1 MVRRSTRRQLLA
13 TAAGAAVYGS
23 LISFGRVTA
32 MDHGAG
38 DISAHGID
46 PMLGVNPTTGTVF
59 LSWVEPADHPEA
71 ASEDQ
76 ASATPA
82 SEDHDMAMPAAGTVM
97 VARSTDGGKTFGAPV
112 AASGDDAG
120 VMTYP
125 GGSPQVFAGP
135 EGEVYVAYDLNLPH
149 EGVPWGRDMLR
160 LARSDDDGV
169 TFGPAIDIFADADV
183 VEAGTYQDVFA
194 TPDGTIYAAWLSY
207 RQYVPENG
215 VSEEDAFTQVRVAR
229 SDDGG
234 KTFLPSVLVDD
245 MSCECC
251 RASLA
256 VGPDNILY
264 LAWRDQAPQDDGG
277 DPVRNMVIS
286 RSEDKGET
294 WTAAVPIHDDAW
306 RFGQCP
312 ESGPVIAVDAEGTIH
327 AAWFTGKDDGPGVY
341 YAAST
346 DGGATFTDPET
357 LATDSYFP
365 HATVRG
371 FLDDAGVF
379 WVTWDDS
386 RTEEGVIQVVQIA
399 AGGGVSVVP
408 SDATTGHTPDVV
420 RAGTDIVLTWLTDA
434 GVQLETMTA
443 PEAEA

>member
-1 MVRRSTRRQLLA
+1 MVQQTTRRQLLV
-13 TAAGAAVYGS
+13 TAAVAAVCGS
-23 LISFGRVTA
+23 LSMTQRVA
-32 MDHGAG
+32 AVDNDAG
-38 DISAHGID
+38 EISAHGID
-46 PMLGVNPTTGTVF
+46 PMLGVNPSTGTVF
-59 LSWVEPADHPEA
+59 LSWVEPAMPEDAPA
-71 ASEDQ
+71 ATV
-76 ASATPA
+76 ASD
-82 SEDHDMAMPAAGTVM
+82 EHDMAMPVSGTVM
-97 VARSTDGGKTFGAPV
+97 VARSTDRGRTFGEPV
-112 AASGDDAG
+112 AASGNDVG
-120 VMTYP
+120 VTTYP
-125 GGSPQVFAGP
+125 GGSPQVFASA

-169 TFGPAIDIFADADV
+169 SFGPAVDIFADVDV

-215 VSEEDAFTQVRVAR
+215 VSEENAFTQIRVAR

-245 MSCECC
+245 LSCECC

-256 VGPDNILY
+256 VGPDNVLY
-264 LAWRDQAPQDDGG
+264 VAWRDQVPQSDGG
-277 DPVRNMVIS
+277 NPVRNMVIS

-294 WTAAVPIHDDAW
+294 WSTAVPIHDDAW

-312 ESGPVIAVDAEGTIH
+312 ESGPVIGVDAAGTVH
-327 AAWFTGKDDGPGVY
+327 AAWFTGKEDGPGVY

-346 DGGATFTDPET
+346 DGGATFTAPGT

-365 HATVRG
+365 HANVRG

-386 RTEEGVIQVVQIA
+386 RTEEGAIQVVQIT
-399 AGGGVSVVP
+399 AGGSVSAVP
-408 SDATTGHTPDVV
+408 SGATSGHTPDLV

-434 GVQLETMTA
+434 GVQIETLAA